1 MKHHELLALKPL
13 AVMVGRRH
21 GVKVV
26 FEQQIQPRTDG
37 KTIWL
42 PDPGLVGT
50 EKAAKLLHGLLD
62 HEAAHCR
69 FTDFNAARPEHS
81 ERVLSLANILED
93 CSIEERLMKIYPG
106 CRRTL
111 GNAVEGMAEI
121 GSFDYDENAGAVDTF
136 EGMLL
141 TSLRQNYLAQPI
153 ATTVDWRLKA
163 QFQFGEELVDECL
176 EIAEEGIKAH
186 DSHAAIAAA
195 QRLLERIREEQEK
208 KEDEAKQ
215 AQKQEQ
221 QGQGQQQGTGSNPSG
236 PGDGGGKPNTSGAPS
251 AKEIADALKQIL
263 GSRGGKFTKGMEGM
277 LQDAMQKEAEQHQ
290 QIPGTGSTYRGQIDG
305 EADMTGQPFKLNDAD
320 LVPLAASTRAQLS
333 TRLESLLE
341 SKIHEEVYYAK
352 SGNHLDAR
360 KIAGVVLG
368 NLKVFEHRDETIGL
382 NTAVY
387 MLGDVSGS
395 THTTLDDNVRI
406 DKAVLVAMDAVSQCL
421 QTWDVPTAM
430 ALFNSGYTRVKSFE
444 QNWRNV
450 RLIRSFGH
458 SGTTETPVA
467 VEEAAKELVLRPEQR
482 KILMLCTDGDAGNW
496 DAFENLYYGLKRI
509 GIELKI
515 VVIGNEK
522 RSYERYAAFCKSTGY
537 APSSSELYKAIYSAM
552 QEAF

>member
-1 MKHHELLALKPL
+1 MKHHDLLALKPL
-13 AVMVGRRH
+13 AIMVGRRH

-69 FTDFNAARPEHS
+69 FTNFDAATPAHS
-81 ERVLSLANILED
+81 GRVLSLANILED

-141 TSLRQNYLAQPI
+141 TSLRQNYLGQPI
-153 ATTVDWRLKA
+153 ATTEDWRLKA

-195 QRLLERIREEQEK
+195 QRLLERIQEEQEK
-208 KEDEAKQ
+208 KEDEARQEEK
-215 AQKQEQ
+215 QKQ
-221 QGQGQQQGTGSNPSG
+221 QGADGNSSA
-236 PGDGGGKPNTSGAPS
+236 PGDGSDKPGAFSAPS
-251 AKEIADALKQIL
+251 AKEISDALKQIL
-263 GSRGGKFTKGMEGM
+263 DSKGGKFTKGMEGM
-277 LQDAMQKEAEQHQ
+277 LQDAMEKEAENSQ
-290 QIPGTGSTYRGQIDG
+290 QIPGTGSTYRGEIDG
-305 EADMTGQPFKLNDAD
+305 EASMTHQPFKLSDAD
-320 LVPLAASTRAQLS
+320 LVPLAARTHAQLS
-333 TRLESLLE
+333 TRLQSLLE
-341 SKIHEEVYYAK
+341 SKVHQEIYYAK

-360 KIAGVVLG
+360 MIAGVGLG
-368 NLKVFEHRDETIGL
+368 NLKVFEHRDETCGL

-395 THTTLDDNVRI
+395 THRILDDNVRI
-406 DKAVLVAMDAVSQCL
+406 DKAVLVAMDAIAQCL

-430 ALFNSGYTRVKSFE
+430 ALFNSGYTKVKSFE
-444 QNWRNV
+444 QNWRHV
-450 RLIRSFGH
+450 RLIHSFGH
-458 SGTTETPVA
+458 NGTTETPIA
-467 VEEAAKELVLRPEQR
+467 VEEAAKELILRDEQR

-496 DAFENLYYGLKRI
+496 DAFENLYYGLERI

-515 VVIGNEK
+515 VVIGDEK
-522 RSYERYAAFCKSTGY
+522 HSYERYAAFCKSTGY
-537 APSSSELYKAIYSAM
+537 APSSSELHKAIYTAM